1 MASVARY
8 IVRRILF
15 MIPVFLGVAI
25 LTYGVGN
32 AAGSPIDLIRAGL
45 KNPSPQVLQALQV
58 YYHLDRPVY
67 ERFLLWFWQLLQGNL
82 GLSISG
88 RPVAQQIGGWFW
100 TTLELQIIAVIFA
113 VSIGIPVGI
122 YSAKHQYSNRDYAIT
137 SLSIF
142 GLSMPVFWLGIMLII
157 LFSFNLGILPSS
169 GAVGI
174 NFMWGGSPIVDHL
187 AHLVLPVA
195 ALTYIQ
201 LAAIVRLVR
210 ANMLE
215 VLKQDYIL
223 AARAS
228 GLSEWAVTYR
238 YALRNAITPI
248 ITILGLG
255 FGAALGGA
263 PATETTF
270 TWPGL
275 GYAFANAALLL
286 DIPLV
291 QGITVVITVMVLVA
305 NLITDLAYAVLD
317 PRVRVT

>member
-1 MASVARY
+1 LASVTRY
-8 IVRRILF
+8 IIRRLIF
-15 MIPVFLGVAI
+15 MLPVLLGVAI

-32 AAGSPIDLIRAGL
+32 AAGNPVDLIRLGL
-45 KNPSPQVLQALQV
+45 RNPSPEVLNNLRH

-67 ERFLLWFWQLLQGNL
+67 ERFLLWLWQLLHGDL
-82 GLSISG
+82 GVSISG

-100 TTLELQIIAVIFA
+100 TTMELQIAALLISVL
-113 VSIGIPVGI
+113 VGIPIGI
-122 YSAKHQYSNRDYAIT
+122 YSATHQYSKADYAIT
-137 SLSIF
+137 SFAIF
-142 GLSMPVFWLGIMLII
+142 GYSMPTFWLGIMLIV
-157 LFSFNLGILPSS
+157 LFSFDLGWLPSS

-174 NFMWGGSPIVDHL
+174 SFMWGGNRILDHL
-187 AHLVLPVA
+187 AHLALPTAV
-195 ALTYIQ
+195 LTYVE
-201 LAAIVRLVR
+201 LATFVRLVR

-215 VLKQDYIL
+215 VMKQDYIL

-228 GLSEWAVTYR
+228 GLSERTVTYR
-238 YALRNAITPI
+238 YALRNAITPV
-248 ITILGLG
+248 ITLVGLS

-275 GYAFANAALLL
+275 GYAFTQAALGL

-305 NLITDLAYAVLD
+305 NLITDLVYAVLD
-317 PRVRVT
+317 PRVTVT